1 METVDLTKVAGFKA
15 LDSDGNELGIVSMEQ
30 LTDSIAMRI
39 ADGLSERTVLP
50 ANNVPMAV
58 AATSTGSDK
67 IETAFSET
75 TDPAYVRVIDKNG
88 NSAKQG
94 ISSLSSVVGGLL
106 PVATLTQ
113 KGLMDSY
120 HTRSIGDGFVINT
133 QSGIKGKYV
142 KILTINNYNGTIA
155 FIEMCSYG
163 DSSYFYVALSLGN
176 GTQTKIAFRSGKILF
191 GALSGFR
198 FYVVGLSVYMFV
210 PSTSKDCYVYV
221 ANRQGIV
228 HDGKDISDSI
238 DTSAEIS
245 IS

>member
-67 IETAFSET
+67 METAFAET

-94 ISSLSSVVGGLL
+94 ISSLATVVGELIGIAASNKNGLVSKDWCF
-106 PVATLTQ
+106 P
-113 KGLMDSY
+113 KGGTVSPNQTIDDLEAGIYSVGAGNDNIPGSS
-120 HTRSIGDGFVINT
+120 TGVLFVDIN
-133 QSGIKGKYV
+133 
-142 KILTINNYNGTIA
+142 LA
-155 FIEMCSYG
+155 YG
-163 DSSYFYVALSLGN
+163 YRI
-176 GTQTKIAFRSGKILF
+176 Q
-191 GALSGFR
+191 R
-198 FYVVGLSVYMFV
+198 FY
-210 PSTSKDCYVYV
+210 
-221 ANRQGIV
+221 
-228 HDGKDISDSI
+228 
-238 DTSAEIS
+238 DTKGNKLVRINSGTWGVWK
-245 IS
+245 

>member
-67 IETAFSET
+67 METAFSET

-94 ISSLSSVVGGLL
+94 ISSLASVVGGLL
-106 PVATLTQ
+106 SFFPI
-113 KGLMDSY
+113 KGALEQGTDLNTIGGAGIYNLGGSY
-120 HTRSIGDGFVINT
+120 IHAPFT
-133 QSGIKGKYV
+133 QSWGNLIVLSDGSKTQVITEYTGTTFNVFTRADNTKDWY
-142 KILTINNYNGTIA
+142 KINLTKVI
-155 FIEMCSYG
+155 
-163 DSSYFYVALSLGN
+163 
-176 GTQTKIAFRSGKILF
+176 
-191 GALSGFR
+191 
-198 FYVVGLSVYMFV
+198 
-210 PSTSKDCYVYV
+210 
-221 ANRQGIV
+221 
-228 HDGKDISDSI
+228 
-238 DTSAEIS
+238 
-245 IS
+245 

>member
-67 IETAFSET
+67 METAFSET

-94 ISSLSSVVGGLL
+94 ISSLASVVGGLIGL
-106 PVATLTQ
+106 ATSNKNGLASKDWCFP
-113 KGLMDSY
+113 KGGTVSPNQTIDDLEAGIYSVGAGNDNIPGSS
-120 HTRSIGDGFVINT
+120 TGVLFVDIN
-133 QSGIKGKYV
+133 
-142 KILTINNYNGTIA
+142 LA
-155 FIEMCSYG
+155 YG
-163 DSSYFYVALSLGN
+163 YRI
-176 GTQTKIAFRSGKILF
+176 Q
-191 GALSGFR
+191 R
-198 FYVVGLSVYMFV
+198 FY
-210 PSTSKDCYVYV
+210 
-221 ANRQGIV
+221 
-228 HDGKDISDSI
+228 
-238 DTSAEIS
+238 DTKGNKLFRINSGTWGVWK
-245 IS
+245 

>member
-67 IETAFSET
+67 METAFAET

-94 ISSLSSVVGGLL
+94 ISSLATVVVGGLIGL
-106 PVATLTQ
+106 ATSNKNGLVSKDWCFP
-113 KGLMDSY
+113 KGGTVSPNQTIDDLEAGIYSVGAGNDNIPGSS
-120 HTRSIGDGFVINT
+120 TGVLFVDINF
-133 QSGIKGKYV
+133 
-142 KILTINNYNGTIA
+142 A
-155 FIEMCSYG
+155 YG
-163 DSSYFYVALSLGN
+163 YRI
-176 GTQTKIAFRSGKILF
+176 Q
-191 GALSGFR
+191 R
-198 FYVVGLSVYMFV
+198 FY
-210 PSTSKDCYVYV
+210 
-221 ANRQGIV
+221 
-228 HDGKDISDSI
+228 
-238 DTSAEIS
+238 DTKGNKLVRINSGTWGVWK
-245 IS
+245 